1 MSLLPKFL
9 VSINGLQTHAVYD
22 CESAISSMSLHFC
35 TTLSTNPS
43 HFLSSSESLPFI
55 TFTILTS
62 TGSFTSLASM
72 TMQISKEQIEGVVFG
87 RDWFNCCS
95 ADIPFPTPS
104 RVMDLI
110 EPESCLCFGISPKSC
125 IQARVS
131 LGLIL
136 IIFLLWLTNKLSR
149 KLNRGCRT

>member
-43 HFLSSSESLPFI
+43 HFLSNSESLPFI

-62 TGSFTSLASM
+62 TGSFTSSM
-72 TMQISKEQIEGVVFG
+72 TMHIFKEQIEGVVFG

-95 ADIPFPTPS
+95 ADIPFPTSS
-104 RVMDLI
+104 RAMDLI
-110 EPESCLCFGISPKSC
+110 EPGSCLRFGTSPKSC

-149 KLNRGCRT
+149 KLNSGCRA